1 MADVNVEAK
10 PKNWITRH
18 RQIFL
23 IGGPV
28 LALAVAFVFYITG
41 GRYESTDDA
50 YVQAAR
56 VQISTDVGGRITEIE
71 VRDNQQVTKG
81 QVLFRLDQQPF
92 LIAVADAEAKLAGA
106 RLKVPAL
113 LATYR
118 QRVAD
123 EADTRANLAYQTRE
137 FARQTQL
144 QPQGISSR
152 AQLDQAKNNFDS
164 AQQKVA
170 AAAQAVASALADL
183 GGDPNAPAD
192 NLPQVREAQAALDRA
207 KLNLSYTVIHAPIDG
222 IVTKVEQIEIGDYVN
237 AATPLFALMSSTNV
251 WVEANFKET
260 QLTYMHPGQRVT
272 LTVDA
277 YPQLAFHGTVTS
289 ASPGTGSSFSLLP
302 PENSSGNWV
311 KVVQRL
317 PVRISIDDADPKFPL
332 AVGMSVEADVDTEHH
347 RSVAF
352 WKWNDDS
359 GTH

>member
-1 MADVNVEAK
+1 MADVDVDVEAK

-18 RQIFL
+18 RRIFL

-123 EADTRANLAYQTRE
+123 EADKRPA
-137 FARQTQL
+137 
-144 QPQGISSR
+144 P
-152 AQLDQAKNNFDS
+152 NN
-164 AQQKVA
+164 
-170 AAAQAVASALADL
+170 
-183 GGDPNAPAD
+183 
-192 NLPQVREAQAALDRA
+192 R
-207 KLNLSYTVIHAPIDG
+207 
-222 IVTKVEQIEIGDYVN
+222 
-237 AATPLFALMSSTNV
+237 
-251 WVEANFKET
+251 
-260 QLTYMHPGQRVT
+260 
-272 LTVDA
+272 
-277 YPQLAFHGTVTS
+277 
-289 ASPGTGSSFSLLP
+289 
-302 PENSSGNWV
+302 
-311 KVVQRL
+311 
-317 PVRISIDDADPKFPL
+317 
-332 AVGMSVEADVDTEHH
+332 
-347 RSVAF
+347 
-352 WKWNDDS
+352 
-359 GTH
+359 

>member
-1 MADVNVEAK
+1 MADANLEAK

-18 RQIFL
+18 RRIFL

-28 LALAVAFVFYITG
+28 IALAVASVFYFTG

-50 YVQAAR
+50 YIQAAQ
-56 VQISTDVGGRITEIE
+56 VQVSTDVGGRITEID
-71 VRDNQQVTKG
+71 VLDNQHVTQG

-106 RLKVPAL
+106 RLMVPAL

-123 EADTRANLAYQTRE
+123 ETEARANLAYQTLE
-137 FARQTQL
+137 FARQRNL
-144 QPQGISSR
+144 QAQGISSQD
-152 AQLDQAKNNFDS
+152 QLDQAKASFQS
-164 AQQKVA
+164 AQQQVA
-170 AAAQAVASALADL
+170 AAAQQTASALADL
-183 GGDPNAPAD
+183 GGDPNAPAG
-192 NLPQVREAQAALDRA
+192 NLPLVREAQAVLDRA

-222 IVTKVEQIEIGDYVN
+222 IVTKVDQIEIGDYVN

-260 QLTYMHPGQRVT
+260 QLTYMRPGQRVT
-272 LTVDA
+272 ISVDA
-277 YPQLAFHGTVTS
+277 YSQRPFHGTVTS
-289 ASPGTGSSFSLLP
+289 LSPGTGSSFSLLP

-317 PVRISIDDADPKFPL
+317 PVRISVDDADPNFPL

-347 RSVAF
+347 RSLAF
-352 WKWNDDS
+352 WK
-359 GTH
+359 

>member
-1 MADVNVEAK
+1 MAEAGAEAK

-18 RQIFL
+18 RRIFL

-28 LALAVAFVFYITG
+28 LVLAAAYVFYLTG

-56 VQISTDVGGRITEIE
+56 VQVSTDVSGRISEID
-71 VRDNQQVTKG
+71 VRDNEHVTKG

-123 EADTRANLAYQTRE
+123 EADARANLAYQTRE

-152 AQLDQAKNNFDS
+152 AQLDQAKTNFDS

-170 AAAQAVASALADL
+170 AAAQQVASALADL

-192 NLPQVREAQAALDRA
+192 NLPLVREAQAALDRA
-207 KLNLSYTVIHAPIDG
+207 KLDLSYTVIHAPIDG
-222 IVTKVEQIEIGDYVN
+222 IVTKVEQIETGDHVS
-237 AATPLFALMSSTNV
+237 AAAPLFALMSSTDI
-251 WVEANFKET
+251 WVEGNFKET
-260 QLTYMHPGQRVT
+260 QLTYMRPGQHASF
-272 LTVDA
+272 TVDA
-277 YPQLAFHGTVTS
+277 YPQRTFHGTVS
-289 ASPGTGSSFSLLP
+289 SQSPGTGSSFSLLP

-317 PVRISIDDADPKFPL
+317 PVRISVDDADPRLPL
-332 AVGMSVEADVDTEHH
+332 AVGMSVEATVDTEHH
-347 RSVAF
+347 RSLAF
-352 WKWNDDS
+352 WK
-359 GTH
+359 